1 METIMRIAT
10 IALVTT
16 LATLAACGPQATY
29 KDSRGD
35 DLVVSLDQPN
45 IQDFNL
51 AADKMVQ
58 SMMVSGVLN
67 NAPRK
72 PAVLGISRI
81 VNDTSSQ
88 FDTDQ
93 LTKKI
98 RIALLNTGKIEVT
111 NTIGLDGKPED
122 PMAKGVQDM
131 KDFESGRS
139 NKTPDLPDYT
149 LTAKILENRTSA
161 GNVKQV
167 SYIFQLSLTDTRSG
181 RGVWEGEE
189 TITKQ
194 GAKNSVGF

>member
-1 METIMRIAT
+1 MRTIVT
-10 IALVTT
+10 LSLVS
-16 LATLAACGPQATY
+16 LSALAACSTPATY
-29 KDSRGD
+29 KDSQGN

-45 IQDFNL
+45 IQDFNQ
-51 AADKMVQ
+51 AADKLVQ
-58 SMMVSGVLN
+58 GMMTSGVLER
-67 NAPRK
+67 APRK
-72 PAVLGISRI
+72 PALMGISRI
-81 VNDTSSQ
+81 VNDTSSA

-93 LTKKI
+93 LTKKV
-98 RIALLNTGKIEVT
+98 RVALLNTGKIEVT

>member
-1 METIMRIAT
+1 MRIAT
-10 IALVTT
+10 LSLATT
-16 LATLAACGPQATY
+16 LASLAACGPQATY

-122 PMAKGVQDM
+122 PMAKGTRDM
-131 KDFESGRS
+131 REFQSGKSNEMPRMTDF
-139 NKTPDLPDYT
+139 T
-149 LTAKILENRTSA
+149 LTAKILENSVSA
-161 GNVKQV
+161 GDTKQT
-167 SYIFQLSLTDTRSG
+167 SFIFQMQRKD
-181 RGVWEGEE
+181 
-189 TITKQ
+189 
-194 GAKNSVGF
+194 

>member
-1 METIMRIAT
+1 MKRT
-10 IALVTT
+10 IALCS
-16 LATLAACGPQATY
+16 LASLAALAACTPATY
-29 KDSRGD
+29 KDSRGN

-45 IQDFNL
+45 IQDFNQ

-58 SMMVSGVLN
+58 SMMVSGVLER
-67 NAPRK
+67 APRK
-72 PAVLGISRI
+72 PAVMGISRI

-98 RIALLNTGKIEVT
+98 RVALLNTGKIEVT
-111 NTIGLDGKPED
+111 NTIGLGGTPED

-131 KDFESGRS
+131 KDFESGNANR
-139 NKTPDLPDYT
+139 TPDLPDYT
-149 LTAKILENRTSA
+149 LTAKILENRASA
-161 GNVKQV
+161 GDTRQV
-167 SYIFQLSLTDTRSG
+167 SYIFQMSLTDTRSG

-194 GAKNSVGF
+194 GQKNSVGF

>member
-1 METIMRIAT
+1 MRSILLPSLLST
-10 IALVTT
+10 AL
-16 LATLAACGPQATY
+16 LAACGTPATY
-29 KDSRGD
+29 KDSQGT

-45 IQDFNL
+45 VQDFNQ
-51 AADKMVQ
+51 AADKLVQ
-58 SMMVSGVLN
+58 GMMISGVLDR
-67 NAPRK
+67 APRK
-72 PAVLGISRI
+72 PALMGISRI

-194 GAKNSVGF
+194 GTKSAVGF

>member
-1 METIMRIAT
+1 MKRT
-10 IALVTT
+10 IALCS
-16 LATLAACGPQATY
+16 LASLSALVACTPATY
-29 KDSRGD
+29 KDSRGN

-45 IQDFNL
+45 IQDFNQ

-58 SMMVSGVLN
+58 SMMVSGVLER
-67 NAPRK
+67 APRK
-72 PAVLGISRI
+72 PAVMGISRI

-98 RIALLNTGKIEVT
+98 RVALLNTGKIEVT
-111 NTIGLDGKPED
+111 NTIGLGGAPED

-131 KDFESGRS
+131 KDFESGNA
-139 NKTPDLPDYT
+139 NKAPDLPDYT
-149 LTAKILENRTSA
+149 LTAKILENRASA
-161 GNVKQV
+161 GDTRQV
-167 SYIFQLSLTDTRSG
+167 SYIFQMSLTDTRSG

-194 GAKNSVGF
+194 GQKNTVGF

>member
-1 METIMRIAT
+1 MRTLAIAT
-10 IALVTT
+10 LAAA
-16 LATLAACGPQATY
+16 ATLAACTPATY
-29 KDSRGD
+29 KDSRGN

-45 IQDFNL
+45 IQDFNQ
-51 AADKMVQ
+51 AADKLVQ
-58 SMMVSGVLN
+58 SMIVSGVLA

-72 PAVLGISRI
+72 PAVMGISRI

-93 LTKKI
+93 LTKKV
-98 RIALLNTGKIEVT
+98 RVALLNTGKIEVT
-111 NTIGLDGKPED
+111 NTIGLGGVAED

-139 NKTPDLPDYT
+139 NKMPDLPDYT
-149 LTAKILENRTSA
+149 LTAKILENRASA
-161 GNVKQV
+161 GDTRQV
-167 SYIFQLSLTDTRSG
+167 SYIFQMSLTDTRSG

-194 GAKNSVGF
+194 GQKNTVGF

>member
-1 METIMRIAT
+1 MHASAPCLAL
-10 IALVTT
+10 ALVV
-16 LATLAACGPQATY
+16 LVCCGPQATY
-29 KDSRGD
+29 KDSQGN

-45 IQDFNL
+45 IQDFNK

-67 NAPRK
+67 NAPRN

-98 RIALLNTGKIEVT
+98 RIALLQTGKIEVT
-111 NTIGLDGKPED
+111 NTIGLGGVVED
-122 PMAKGVQDM
+122 PMAKSVQDM
-131 KDFESGRS
+131 KDFESGKS
-139 NKTPDLPDYT
+139 NQTPDLPDYT

-161 GNVKQV
+161 GNNKQV

-194 GAKNSVGF
+194 GTKNSVGF

>member
-1 METIMRIAT
+1 MRIAT
-10 IALVTT
+10 LSLATT
-16 LATLAACGPQATY
+16 LASLAACGPQATY

-122 PMAKGVQDM
+122 HM

-167 SYIFQLSLTDTRSG
+167 SYIFKLSLTDTRSG

>member
-1 METIMRIAT
+1 MENLMHASAPCLAL
-10 IALVTT
+10 ALVV
-16 LATLAACGPQATY
+16 LVCCGPQATY
-29 KDSRGD
+29 KDSQGN

-45 IQDFNL
+45 IQDFNK

-67 NAPRK
+67 NAPRN

-98 RIALLNTGKIEVT
+98 RIALLQTGKIEVT
-111 NTIGLDGKPED
+111 NTIGLGGVVED
-122 PMAKGVQDM
+122 PMAKSVQDM
-131 KDFESGRS
+131 KDFESGKS
-139 NKTPDLPDYT
+139 NQTPDLPDYT

-161 GNVKQV
+161 GNNKQV

-194 GAKNSVGF
+194 GTKNSVGF